1 MEKRQIGSSRV
12 EASVITFGA
21 WAIGGW
27 MWGGADRKQAVEAIR
42 ESIRMG
48 VSSIDTAPA
57 YGQGLSEEIVGEA
70 IRGMDRSKLEIL
82 TKFGLR
88 WDTTQGEFFFSST
101 DNNGNPIAMHRY
113 ASKKAVIQECE
124 ECLKRLGTDYIDL
137 FQIHWPDHTTP
148 ISETMEALDY
158 LMTQGKIKSAGVCN
172 YSAEE
177 MSEAEKTICL
187 ASNQVPYSMIN
198 RDIEKKIIPYA
209 IKNNK
214 AIIVYS
220 PLQRGLLAGKTKPG
234 QRFNEG
240 DTRKGTPYYSD
251 ENIKRVNNF
260 LQQLLPLA
268 ESKNATIGQLVIR
281 WTLQQPGI
289 TIALV
294 GARNREQAVE
304 NAAAAE
310 ITLTSSDLQFINNEL
325 EKLELVL

>member
-1 MEKRQIGSSRV
+1 
-12 EASVITFGA
+12 
-21 WAIGGW
+21 
-27 MWGGADRKQAVEAIR
+27 MWGGADRKQAIDAIR

-48 VSSIDTAPA
+48 VTSIDTAPA

-70 IRGMDRSKLEIL
+70 IRGRDRSRIEIL
-82 TKFGLR
+82 TKFGLK

-101 DNNGNPIAMHRY
+101 DNNGKPIAMHRY

-148 ISETMEALDY
+148 ISETMEALDQ
-158 LMTQGKIKSAGVCN
+158 LLKQGKIRAAGVCN

-177 MSEAEKTICL
+177 MSEAEKTIPL
-187 ASNQVPYSMIN
+187 ASNQVPYSMIY
-198 RDIEKKIIPYA
+198 RDIEKEIVPYA

-234 QRFNEG
+234 QSFNEG
-240 DTRKGTPYYSD
+240 DTRKSTPYYSD

-260 LQQLLPLA
+260 LQRLLPLA
-268 ESKNATIGQLVIR
+268 KSKNATIGQLVIR

-294 GARNREQAVE
+294 GARNREQAIE

-310 ITLTSSDLQFINNEL
+310 ITLTSSELQFINNEL
-325 EKLELVL
+325 EKLKLVL